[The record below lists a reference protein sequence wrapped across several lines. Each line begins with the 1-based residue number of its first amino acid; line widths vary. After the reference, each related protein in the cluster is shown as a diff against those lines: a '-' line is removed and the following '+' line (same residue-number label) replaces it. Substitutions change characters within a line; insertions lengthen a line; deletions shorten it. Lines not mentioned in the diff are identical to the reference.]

1 MSGSEL
7 NESSTITT
15 IVDISKE
22 LDRAGENVEKILQLI
37 NSLNHISV
45 NMNILKVTKIGKKIN
60 KLSQHKDPSVSK
72 AAGSIVKK
80 WKHEIQK
87 KKETGTTKTE
97 ASSNIGR
104 SSPPPSQ
111 ERAEPE
117 KQVEQQKEPE
127 RAPQRQRV
135 READVEYEQKKQEEP
150 EDDDDYDEFISQNY
164 TDDAVRKNI
173 RKGTCSTLF

>member
-1 MSGSEL
+1 MNGAEI

-22 LDRAGENVEKILQLI
+22 IDKAGENVEKVLQLI

-60 KLSQHKDPSVSK
+60 KLSQHKDPSISR
-72 AAGSIVKK
+72 AAGGIVKK
-80 WKHEIQK
+80 WKGEIQK

-104 SSPPPSQ
+104 VSPPPSR
-111 ERAEPE
+111 EKAEPE
-117 KQVEQQKEPE
+117 KQMEQQKEPE
-127 RAPQRQRV
+127 RAQPRQRV
-135 READVEYEQKKQEEP
+135 READLEYEQNKQEEQ
-150 EDDDDYDEFISQNY
+150 ENDDELDEFISQNY

-173 RKGTCSTLF
+173 RKGTCSTYF